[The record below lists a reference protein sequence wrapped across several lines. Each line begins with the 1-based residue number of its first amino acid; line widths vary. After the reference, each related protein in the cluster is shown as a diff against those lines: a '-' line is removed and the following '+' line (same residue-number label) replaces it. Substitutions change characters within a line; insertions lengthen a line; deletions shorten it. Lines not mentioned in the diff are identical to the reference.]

1 MLTWKGNLS
10 IEVSNSQILN
20 LTTDSISWSA
30 SEGLEID
37 VSVFLSEGKARPIL
51 LAVSSEVAGGAENLQ
66 EILIEA
72 NPGRRVIDFSLGNP
86 ETTEI
91 TIQAIPVQWTSSIFS
106 QNITTESVAA
116 PYIDP
121 SSIKLEA
128 IFNPEKP
135 SPGSRVLVTITLS
148 NDDDHITQSGTLR
161 LISSSE
167 RTILAESTVPS
178 LMPGSVVITEMSISE
193 WIERDNVDV
202 EVQWSSD
209 GVISTRIYSIEPNID
224 DQGLELP
231 FDILAAGYGIL
242 AGILIILVGTFS
254 WRAVSSR
261 TPNTSNL
268 RLREAKESQ
277 SSQLRIE
284 KREIECSF
292 CDQRLMVPNDHVGG
306 VRCPSCSME
315 FMVGGPDES
324 NEESEKLDVV
334 KSSDDILHCPT
345 CDQALRVQIEK
356 RPVMSRCP
364 VCKTQFMAEAEGYRM
379 SGFSEIEEMYLKTM
393 FEIHSDNPAAIVKT
407 TQLADIK
414 GVSAASVTEMIQR
427 LSSRDMVTHIPYR
440 GCRLTPS
447 GFQLAARIKRREI
460 LLEILLTDVIGFD
473 GDVHG
478 VACKMEHAVGSD
490 LESTLDR
497 LLGYPEFSIEG
508 KRIPSVERDFE
519 TTGISTLLP
528 LSKLPD
534 HSSAT
539 VELIISSDSEAVT
552 IRECGITIGS
562 VIETSADSRTCD
574 GNIITISD
582 SLSMRILARINSIGG

>member
-1 MLTWKGNLS
+1 MNVTLRNQTLIFVMVILLQILTLDDAPEPDILDDKTSEMRSDTNSNSTSFTSSGGSGLVISGEPAYVGDTLTASLMVTNKGNSSGSVSLQINHSHSEQIFQGEYIPISPGSTREVYAGFILEAPGTNEFNWQLSVLGQTGHADLEGNLS

-51 LAVSSEVAGGAENLQ
+51 LAVASEEAGGAVNLQ

-91 TIQAIPVQWTSSIFS
+91 TIQAIPVQWTPSIFS
-106 QNITTESVAA
+106 QNVTIESVAA
-116 PYIDP
+116 PHIDP

-135 SPGSRVLVTITLS
+135 TPGSRVLVTITLS
-148 NDDDHITQSGTLR
+148 NDNDHITQSGILR

-178 LMPGSVVITEMSISE
+178 LLPGSVVTTEMSVSE
-193 WIERDNVDV
+193 WVEADNVDV
-202 EVQWSSD
+202 EVQWSSN
-209 GVISTRIYSIEPNID
+209 GVVSTRIYSIEPDID
-224 DQGLELP
+224 DQGPELP
-231 FDILAAGYGIL
+231 FDILAAGYGVL

-268 RLREAKESQ
+268 RLRDAKESQ
-277 SSQLRIE
+277 SSQLRIV
-284 KREIECSF
+284 KREIACSF

-315 FMVGGPDES
+315 FIVGGPDES
-324 NEESEKLDVV
+324 NEESEELDAV

-356 RPVMSRCP
+356 RPVVSRCP
-364 VCKTQFMAEAEGYRM
+364 VCKTKFMAEAEG
-379 SGFSEIEEMYLKTM
+379 
-393 FEIHSDNPAAIVKT
+393 V
-407 TQLADIK
+407 
-414 GVSAASVTEMIQR
+414 
-427 LSSRDMVTHIPYR
+427 
-440 GCRLTPS
+440 
-447 GFQLAARIKRREI
+447 
-460 LLEILLTDVIGFD
+460 
-473 GDVHG
+473 
-478 VACKMEHAVGSD
+478 
-490 LESTLDR
+490 
-497 LLGYPEFSIEG
+497 
-508 KRIPSVERDFE
+508 
-519 TTGISTLLP
+519 
-528 LSKLPD
+528 
-534 HSSAT
+534 
-539 VELIISSDSEAVT
+539 
-552 IRECGITIGS
+552 
-562 VIETSADSRTCD
+562 
-574 GNIITISD
+574 
-582 SLSMRILARINSIGG
+582 

>member
-1 MLTWKGNLS
+1 MNVTLRNQTLIFVMIILLQIPTLDDAPEPDILHDKTSEMRSDTKSNSTSFTSSGGSGLVISGEPAYVGDTLTASLMVTNNGNSSGSVSLQINHFYSEQIFQGEYIPISPGSTREVSASFILEAPGTNEFNWQLSVLGQTGHADLEGNLS

-51 LAVSSEVAGGAENLQ
+51 LAVASEEAGGAVNLQ

-72 NPGRRVIDFSLGNP
+72 NPGRRVIYFSLGNP

-91 TIQAIPVQWTSSIFS
+91 TIQAIPVQWTPSIFS
-106 QNITTESVAA
+106 QNVTIESVAA
-116 PYIDP
+116 PHIDP

-135 SPGSRVLVTITLS
+135 TLGSRVLVTITLS
-148 NDDDHITQSGTLR
+148 NDNDHITQSGILR

-178 LMPGSVVITEMSISE
+178 LLPGSVVTTEMSVSE
-193 WIERDNVDV
+193 WVEADNVDV
-202 EVQWSSD
+202 EVQWSSN
-209 GVISTRIYSIEPNID
+209 GVVSTRIYSIEPDID
-224 DQGLELP
+224 DQAPELP

-268 RLREAKESQ
+268 RLRDAKESQ

-284 KREIECSF
+284 KREIACSF

-315 FMVGGPDES
+315 FIVGGPDES
-324 NEESEKLDVV
+324 NEESEELDAV

-364 VCKTQFMAEAEGYRM
+364 VCKTKFMAEAEG
-379 SGFSEIEEMYLKTM
+379 
-393 FEIHSDNPAAIVKT
+393 V
-407 TQLADIK
+407 
-414 GVSAASVTEMIQR
+414 
-427 LSSRDMVTHIPYR
+427 
-440 GCRLTPS
+440 
-447 GFQLAARIKRREI
+447 
-460 LLEILLTDVIGFD
+460 
-473 GDVHG
+473 
-478 VACKMEHAVGSD
+478 
-490 LESTLDR
+490 
-497 LLGYPEFSIEG
+497 
-508 KRIPSVERDFE
+508 
-519 TTGISTLLP
+519 
-528 LSKLPD
+528 
-534 HSSAT
+534 
-539 VELIISSDSEAVT
+539 
-552 IRECGITIGS
+552 
-562 VIETSADSRTCD
+562 
-574 GNIITISD
+574 
-582 SLSMRILARINSIGG
+582 

>member
-1 MLTWKGNLS
+1 MKVTLRNQILIPVVVILLQIPIVDNASEPDILNDKTSEIHSDTPSNSTNFTSSGDSGLVISGEPAYVGDSLIASLMVTNKGNSSGSVSLQIKHTYSERIFQGEYISISPGSTREVPTSFILELPGTNEFNWQLSVLGQTGHTDLEGNLS

-30 SEGLEID
+30 TEGLEID

-51 LAVSSEVAGGAENLQ
+51 LAVSTEIAGGTENLQ
-66 EILIEA
+66 EILLEA

-116 PYIDP
+116 PNIDP

-128 IFNPEKP
+128 IFNPEHP
-135 SPGSRVLVTITLS
+135 SPGKRVLVTITLS
-148 NDDDHITQSGTLR
+148 NEGNHNTQSGILR

-178 LMPGSVVITEMSISE
+178 LIPGSVVITEMSISE
-193 WIERDNVDV
+193 WMENDNVDV

-209 GVISTRIYSIEPNID
+209 GVISTRIYSIEPDTD
-224 DQGLELP
+224 DQEPELP
-231 FDILAAGYGIL
+231 FDMLSAGYGIL

-277 SSQLRIE
+277 SSQLRVE
-284 KREIECSF
+284 KREIACSF

-306 VRCPSCSME
+306 VRCPACSME

-324 NEESEKLDVV
+324 NEESEELNVV

-364 VCKTQFMAEAEGYRM
+364 VCKTKFMAEAEG
-379 SGFSEIEEMYLKTM
+379 
-393 FEIHSDNPAAIVKT
+393 V
-407 TQLADIK
+407 
-414 GVSAASVTEMIQR
+414 
-427 LSSRDMVTHIPYR
+427 
-440 GCRLTPS
+440 
-447 GFQLAARIKRREI
+447 
-460 LLEILLTDVIGFD
+460 
-473 GDVHG
+473 
-478 VACKMEHAVGSD
+478 
-490 LESTLDR
+490 
-497 LLGYPEFSIEG
+497 
-508 KRIPSVERDFE
+508 
-519 TTGISTLLP
+519 
-528 LSKLPD
+528 
-534 HSSAT
+534 
-539 VELIISSDSEAVT
+539 
-552 IRECGITIGS
+552 
-562 VIETSADSRTCD
+562 
-574 GNIITISD
+574 
-582 SLSMRILARINSIGG
+582 

>member
-1 MLTWKGNLS
+1 MKVTLRYQILIPVMVILLQIPIVDNASEPDILNDKTSEMQSNTPSNATNFTSSGDSGLVISGEPAYVGDTLIASLMVTNKGNSSGSVSLQIKHTYSERIFQGEYIPISPGSTREVPTGFILELPGTNEFNWQLSVLGQTGHTNLEGNLS

-30 SEGLEID
+30 TEGLEID

-51 LAVSSEVAGGAENLQ
+51 LAVSTEIAGGTENLQ
-66 EILIEA
+66 EILVEA

-116 PYIDP
+116 PNIDP

-128 IFNPEKP
+128 IFNPEHP
-135 SPGSRVLVTITLS
+135 SPGKRVLVTITLS
-148 NDDDHITQSGTLR
+148 NEGNHNTQSGILR

-178 LMPGSVVITEMSISE
+178 LIPGSVVITEMSISE
-193 WIERDNVDV
+193 WMENDNVDV
-202 EVQWSSD
+202 EVQWSSN
-209 GVISTRIYSIEPNID
+209 GVISTRIYSIEPNTD
-224 DQGLELP
+224 DQEPELP

-277 SSQLRIE
+277 SSQLRVE
-284 KREIECSF
+284 KREIACSF

-306 VRCPSCSME
+306 VRCPACSME

-324 NEESEKLDVV
+324 NEESEEINVV

-364 VCKTQFMAEAEGYRM
+364 VCKTKFMAEAEG
-379 SGFSEIEEMYLKTM
+379 
-393 FEIHSDNPAAIVKT
+393 V
-407 TQLADIK
+407 
-414 GVSAASVTEMIQR
+414 
-427 LSSRDMVTHIPYR
+427 
-440 GCRLTPS
+440 
-447 GFQLAARIKRREI
+447 
-460 LLEILLTDVIGFD
+460 
-473 GDVHG
+473 
-478 VACKMEHAVGSD
+478 
-490 LESTLDR
+490 
-497 LLGYPEFSIEG
+497 
-508 KRIPSVERDFE
+508 
-519 TTGISTLLP
+519 
-528 LSKLPD
+528 
-534 HSSAT
+534 
-539 VELIISSDSEAVT
+539 
-552 IRECGITIGS
+552 
-562 VIETSADSRTCD
+562 
-574 GNIITISD
+574 
-582 SLSMRILARINSIGG
+582 

>member
-1 MLTWKGNLS
+1 MNVTLRNQTLIFVMIILLQIPTLDDAPEPDILDDKTSEMRSDTKSNSTSFTSSGGSGLVISGEPAYVGDTLTASLMVTNNGNSSGSVSLQINHFYSEQIFQGEYIPISPGSTREVSASFILEAPGTNEFNWQLSVLGQTGHADLEGNLS

-51 LAVSSEVAGGAENLQ
+51 LAVTSEEAGGVLNLQ
-66 EILIEA
+66 EILLEA

-91 TIQAIPVQWTSSIFS
+91 TIQAIPVQWTPSIFS
-106 QNITTESVAA
+106 QNVTIESVAA
-116 PYIDP
+116 PHIDP

-135 SPGSRVLVTITLS
+135 TPGSRVLVTITLS
-148 NDDDHITQSGTLR
+148 NDNDHITQSGILR

-178 LMPGSVVITEMSISE
+178 LLPGSVVTTEMSVSE
-193 WIERDNVDV
+193 WVEADNVDV
-202 EVQWSSD
+202 EVQWSSN
-209 GVISTRIYSIEPNID
+209 GVVSTRIYSIEPDID
-224 DQGLELP
+224 DQGPELP
-231 FDILAAGYGIL
+231 FDILAAGYGVL

-268 RLREAKESQ
+268 RLRDAKESQ

-284 KREIECSF
+284 KREIACSF

-315 FMVGGPDES
+315 FIVGGPDES
-324 NEESEKLDVV
+324 NEESEELDAV

-364 VCKTQFMAEAEGYRM
+364 VCKTKFMAEAEG
-379 SGFSEIEEMYLKTM
+379 
-393 FEIHSDNPAAIVKT
+393 V
-407 TQLADIK
+407 
-414 GVSAASVTEMIQR
+414 
-427 LSSRDMVTHIPYR
+427 
-440 GCRLTPS
+440 
-447 GFQLAARIKRREI
+447 
-460 LLEILLTDVIGFD
+460 
-473 GDVHG
+473 
-478 VACKMEHAVGSD
+478 
-490 LESTLDR
+490 
-497 LLGYPEFSIEG
+497 
-508 KRIPSVERDFE
+508 
-519 TTGISTLLP
+519 
-528 LSKLPD
+528 
-534 HSSAT
+534 
-539 VELIISSDSEAVT
+539 
-552 IRECGITIGS
+552 
-562 VIETSADSRTCD
+562 
-574 GNIITISD
+574 
-582 SLSMRILARINSIGG
+582 